1 LHNIVIQ
8 TTRTIASTFIFVHQQ
23 VGCRVASQTWSKRD
37 RCQESKKT
45 KKNSKLADEEQE
57 KRKRSSSFA
66 NQSRNIY
73 KGTREAYI

>member
-1 LHNIVIQ
+1 MSRIKENKEKLQ
-8 TTRTIASTFIFVHQQ
+8 
-23 VGCRVASQTWSKRD
+23 D
-37 RCQESKKT
+37 R
-45 KKNSKLADEEQE
+45 ADEEQE